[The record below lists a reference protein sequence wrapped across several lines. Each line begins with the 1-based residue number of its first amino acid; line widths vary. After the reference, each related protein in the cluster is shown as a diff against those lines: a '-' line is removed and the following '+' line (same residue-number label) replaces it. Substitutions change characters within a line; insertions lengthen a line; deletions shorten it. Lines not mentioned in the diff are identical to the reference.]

1 MRATVARNE
10 ASTGGSGP
18 TGRANWHRRAGM
30 LPLAYLTA
38 LVAVGLTHP
47 FLPSW
52 RWLAI
57 HLLLLGAVTNA
68 IVIWSAHFTN
78 AVLRCPAP
86 AHRRGESTRLTV
98 LNLGVVGVLVSDV
111 ADQPWPGVVGAF
123 LVFAAVAAHLAWL
136 VARLRAALPA
146 RFNVTVHYYLAAAG
160 ALLIGIPVGAWM
172 LVADGAGR
180 PRLLLFHAHVNLFG
194 WVTLTVLGTL
204 LTLWPTVLR
213 TRMADGAATAA
224 RRALPIAVAGLA
236 ALGIGV
242 LAWWPP
248 LAAGGLALVATAA
261 LLTAV
266 PAARAA
272 RRKTP
277 ASFPTWSITAAAA
290 WLLVA
295 LGVDA
300 WTLLSAPTP
309 VAAADRFGTVLIPLL
324 VGFVGQVLLG
334 ALAYLLPMALGGG
347 PILVRERT
355 ERLDRNWPQRIAMT
369 NAALAVFVLPVP
381 PYVRITTSLLVL
393 AALLQFLIPAV
404 HVLLASRRQP

>member
-1 MRATVARNE
+1 MKATVERNE
-10 ASTGGSGP
+10 MLANSAGP
-18 TGRANWHRRAGM
+18 TGRASWHRRAGI
-30 LPLAYLTA
+30 LPLAYLAA
-38 LVAVGLTHP
+38 LVAVALTHP

-68 IVIWSAHFTN
+68 IVVWSAHFTT

-86 AHRRGESTRLTV
+86 ANRRGESVRLSV
-98 LNLGVVGVLVSDV
+98 LNLGVVGVLASGVL
-111 ADQPWPGVVGAF
+111 DQPLPGVVGAST
-123 LVFAAVAAHLAWL
+123 VFAAVAAHLAWL
-136 VARLRAALPA
+136 AARLRAALPA
-146 RFNVTVHYYLAAAG
+146 RFTVTVHYYLAAIG
-160 ALLIGIPVGAWM
+160 ALLTGIPVGAWM
-172 LVADGAGR
+172 LVADGDSR

-213 TRMADGAATAA
+213 TRMADGAVTAA

-236 ALGIGV
+236 ALGIGA

-248 LAAGGLALVATAA
+248 LAAGGLALIATAT
-261 LLTAV
+261 LLTAL
-266 PAARAA
+266 PAAQAA
-272 RRKTP
+272 RHKTP
-277 ASFPTWSITAAAA
+277 ASFPSWSIAAAAA

-295 LGVDA
+295 LSVDA
-300 WTLLSAPTP
+300 FTLLSAPTP
-309 VAAADRFGTVLIPLL
+309 AAAADRFGAVLVPLL

-334 ALAYLLPMALGGG
+334 ALAYLLPMVLGGG
-347 PILVRERT
+347 PALVRERT
-355 ERLDRNWPQRIAMT
+355 ERLDRNWPQRVAMA
-369 NAALAVFVLPVP
+369 NAALAVFVLPAP

-393 AALLQFLIPAV
+393 TALLQFLIPAV